1 MNKIGI
7 MGGTFNPIHN
17 GHLAIAKAA
26 YEQFSLEKVLFLPSK
41 KPPHKRNRKIAQDKE
56 RMDMVKLAIEP
67 YPFFVFSEIEMERE
81 GYSYTSDT
89 LETLKIKYPEYELC
103 FIIGADSLHY
113 IEDWH
118 ETQKIFDLSRILC
131 APRYPNTKREDYQCR
146 EELKVKFRANI
157 DFIDMEPVNIS
168 SHEILLHLRT
178 GKEVRN
184 QMPETVYDYIKEHH
198 LYHALENERME
209 SPFDLEELQ
218 EILEKELTKKRYL
231 HTLGVSDTAAC
242 LSMRYGEDMKRARLA
257 GLLHD
262 CAKCLS
268 DEEIYRRCLEFGI
281 EVSETEKRQPFL
293 LHGKLGAFYAKTRF
307 GISDEDIIMA
317 ITYHTTGRPV
327 MSLLEKIVFIADYME
342 PGRKDIPG
350 LLEIRETVFED
361 LDKAIYLTLKNTLTY
376 LESQNNGENE
386 IDRMTINAYNYYK
399 DQVERG
405 N

>member
-1 MNKIGI
+1 MKKIGI

-26 YEQFSLEKVLFLPSK
+26 YEQFSLEQVLFLPSK
-41 KPPHKRNRKIAQDKE
+41 KPPHKRDRKIAQDEE
-56 RMDMVKLAIEP
+56 RMDMVELAIAP
-67 YPFFVFSEIEMERE
+67 YPFFVISKIEMERE

-89 LETLKIKYPEYELC
+89 LASLKTKYPEYELC

-118 ETQKIFDLSRILC
+118 EPKKIFELSHILC

-146 EELKVKFRANI
+146 KELTIKFKANI
-157 DFIDMEPVNIS
+157 DFIEMEPVNIS
-168 SHEILLHLRT
+168 SHDIIRDVKS

-184 QMPETVYDYIKEHH
+184 QMPESVYDYMKEHH
-198 LYHALENERME
+198 LYDGVEKDRMV
-209 SPFDLEELQ
+209 SPFDLEELRS
-218 EILEKELTKKRYL
+218 ILENELPKKRYL

-242 LSMRYGEDMKRARLA
+242 LSMRYGEDMKKARIA

-268 DEEIYRRCLEFGI
+268 DEEIYHRCLEFGI
-281 EVSETEKRQPFL
+281 EISETEKRQPFL

-307 GISDEDIIMA
+307 GINDEEVLMA
-317 ITYHTTGRPV
+317 ISYHTTGRPE
-327 MSLLEKIVFIADYME
+327 MTLLEKIVFIADYME
-342 PGRKDIPG
+342 PGRKEILG
-350 LLEIRETVFED
+350 LSEIRGTVFQD

-376 LESQNNGENE
+376 LESQNNAKNE

-399 DQVERG
+399 NQVERG